1 VLFLSFLFVLVSCS
15 KEEDENTDWQSCQ
28 DCAIGSWRGV
38 YRGPA
43 NFYDAIQMNSFD
55 DLEAT
60 ITINETGENYLTA
73 SILVPGYYSATLS
86 GDLTSTYSV
95 SFAGS
100 NASFSATLLKK
111 DGLLKLNGNSKKF
124 QIKVGNVIVEEVVN
138 FDVQKLPD

>member
-1 VLFLSFLFVLVSCS
+1 M
-15 KEEDENTDWQSCQ
+15 D
-28 DCAIGSWRGV
+28 
-38 YRGPA
+38 
-43 NFYDAIQMNSFD
+43 SFD

-60 ITINETGENYLTA
+60 ITINETGTNYLTA

-86 GDLTSTYSV
+86 GDLTTPYSV

-100 NASFSATLLKK
+100 NASFTATLLKK
-111 DGLLKLNGNSKKF
+111 DGSLKLNGNSKKF